1 MMRISNQWA
10 MVGMVWRNSEGHGNK
25 IVFKLTN
32 AFFFIGLD
40 WSRLPNLSRSRSIGF
55 VDSEHILCHWS
66 LGNASHTKL
75 YPSKSRQSST
85 KFDNS
90 H

>member
-1 MMRISNQWA
+1 MRISNQWA

-40 WSRLPNLSRSRSIGF
+40 
-55 VDSEHILCHWS
+55 
-66 LGNASHTKL
+66 
-75 YPSKSRQSST
+75 
-85 KFDNS
+85 
-90 H
+90 